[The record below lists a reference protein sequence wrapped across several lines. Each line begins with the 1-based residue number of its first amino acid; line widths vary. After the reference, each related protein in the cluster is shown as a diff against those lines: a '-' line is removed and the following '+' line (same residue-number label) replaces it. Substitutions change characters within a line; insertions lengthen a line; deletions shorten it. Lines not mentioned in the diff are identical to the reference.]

1 MLIKYG
7 WSPLVWSIVYLLI
20 LLSFLTPF
28 IILTISFMMV
38 PPLVLYLTTSPK
50 YMAVCSAVVLLL
62 ASVLSGANGWI
73 MLLIGIFYL
82 VPTVVMG
89 YVYQQQKSARSVM
102 TSGIVAVIA
111 NLLLLLVLISAFG
124 PNAVD
129 WLSGFISES
138 YNTLPDI
145 FKEDI
150 PEELIGD
157 LIFLMTRLIPL
168 YIIMLAFFYAVVT
181 HVVTRHILKRHGV
194 RLQKMAPV
202 KDWMLPRSLLWYFL
216 IALLMEMFL
225 VWDKY
230 SAVFMVLMNLI
241 PLLTFAFAVQA
252 VSFLF
257 FLADHKK
264 WNRAIPYLGIIP
276 AVLFPTFVSWLGVLD
291 VAFKMRERL
300 KKS

>member
-124 PNAVD
+124 PNAVE

-257 FLADHKK
+257 FLAHHKK